1 MKTGSGGGSEFAL
14 VLHCKRIA
22 LAGIAGVH
30 PPPISGSSARFTTA
44 SLRSIAPTNP
54 SSAVS
59 RVNQFDFCAQK
70 APSARR
76 RSHSRDHGMPA
87 ALEPRNQRPADE
99 TGRARHEHSHVTP
112 FLYLSAVVRPVKDGL
127 PLAPPTFEIA
137 QFAVLPNR
145 RHVPR
150 DRPPASNLPGVVS
163 GSAAH
168 VVAAIPLEPP
178 TWILLVD
185 PSAATPDGERLRG
198 VHAET
203 IQPRVMPLG
212 AQPGASEPAPWKL
225 LLAIRH
231 VLPAEDAEPQ
241 HLFRRQIR
249 REPRREVPA
258 DRLGTPVDVAALHP
272 IGDDDVLLHRRH
284 TWFHNISSTGWGCR

>member
-1 MKTGSGGGSEFAL
+1 
-14 VLHCKRIA
+14 
-22 LAGIAGVH
+22 
-30 PPPISGSSARFTTA
+30 
-44 SLRSIAPTNP
+44 
-54 SSAVS
+54 
-59 RVNQFDFCAQK
+59 
-70 APSARR
+70 
-76 RSHSRDHGMPA
+76 
-87 ALEPRNQRPADE
+87 
-99 TGRARHEHSHVTP
+99 
-112 FLYLSAVVRPVKDGL
+112 SAVVCPVQGGL

-137 QFAVLPNR
+137 RFAVLPNR

-150 DRPPASNLPGVVS
+150 DRPPASNLPGVVD

-185 PSAATPDGERLRG
+185 PSAATPHGARLRG

-212 AQPGASEPAPWKL
+212 AQPGAGDPAPWKL

-241 HLFRRQIR
+241 QLFRRQIR
-249 REPRREVPA
+249 HEPRREVPA
-258 DRLGTPVDVAALHP
+258 DRLSTPVDVAALHP
-272 IGDDDVLLHRRH
+272 IGDDDFLPRRRH
-284 TWFHNISSTGWGCR
+284 TWFRNISSTGCGCRYTW

>member
-1 MKTGSGGGSEFAL
+1 MT
-14 VLHCKRIA
+14 V
-22 LAGIAGVH
+22 
-30 PPPISGSSARFTTA
+30 
-44 SLRSIAPTNP
+44 
-54 SSAVS
+54 
-59 RVNQFDFCAQK
+59 
-70 APSARR
+70 
-76 RSHSRDHGMPA
+76 
-87 ALEPRNQRPADE
+87 ALEPRNQRPADQ
-99 TGRARHEHSHVTP
+99 TGRAGHEHSQVTP
-112 FLYLSAVVRPVKDGL
+112 VLYLSAVVCPVKDGL
-127 PLAPPTFEIA
+127 PLAPPTLEIA
-137 QFAVLPNR
+137 RFAVLPNR

-178 TWILLVD
+178 TWILPVD

-203 IQPRVMPLG
+203 IQSRVMPLG
-212 AQPGASEPAPWKL
+212 GQPGASEPAPWKL

-231 VLPAEDAEPQ
+231 CSFPLENAEPQ

-258 DRLGTPVDVAALHP
+258 
-272 IGDDDVLLHRRH
+272 
-284 TWFHNISSTGWGCR
+284 TGSVHQ